1 MRKQILF
8 ILMQCSLVFAPAQ
21 DLHFSQFYN
30 TPLTTNPAN
39 TGFLPNSDYRIGAHY
54 REQYAAL
61 PSAYRTASVYGDF
74 QFLRNWFKSG
84 WMGVGGVILQDAAGG
99 NTLVSNKAYASVAY
113 HQMLGEEGLLSLG
126 FNLGFANKRLN
137 PENLRFGDQWNALSK
152 DFNLPTGENLA
163 QLNPSF
169 GYFDVQVGLNY
180 AYFPTDK
187 VYVYLGASLHHL
199 NRPNEQFFQ
208 RTSTV
213 DTRLKPRSI
222 FFADAM
228 IKMNDQVILSPG
240 VYYTRQ
246 AKSAELVTG
255 LHLNY
260 NLSGDGDQQLIAGIY
275 MRPGDAIIPSLGY
288 QWRNFKF
295 TFSYDATTSGLRN
308 FNTSRGA
315 TEFYLQYD
323 GMYTLMYANKQSFCP
338 SFKN

>member
-1 MRKQILF
+1 MRKYVILSVLL
-8 ILMQCSLVFAPAQ
+8 ILLLSASGQ

-54 REQYAAL
+54 REQNSSL
-61 PSAYRTASVYGDF
+61 PSTYKTTSVYGDF
-74 QFLRNWFKSG
+74 QFLRNKFRSG

-99 NTLVSNKAYASVAY
+99 NTLVSNKFYSSIAY

-137 PENLRFGDQWNALSK
+137 TETLRFGDQWNALSK
-152 DFNLPTGENLA
+152 DFNLPSGENLT

-169 GYFDVQVGLNY
+169 GYFDIQAGLNY
-180 AYFPTDK
+180 AYFPTQNI
-187 VYVYLGASLHHL
+187 YLHFGISLHHL
-199 NRPNEQFFQ
+199 NRPREQFFQ
-208 RTSTV
+208 NSSTV
-213 DTRLKPRSI
+213 DTRIKPRSI

-246 AKSAELVTG
+246 AKSAELVAG
-255 LHLNY
+255 MHVNY

-275 MRPGDAIIPSLGY
+275 MRPGDAFIPSIGY

-323 GMYTLMYANKQSFCP
+323 GLYTLMYANKQSFCP